1 MKYKTFNEE
10 MEVKLAE
17 FGTGKLE
24 IITTEEKATSA
35 DFRELEKRITSY
47 TQENEEML
55 ELSKHYENQSIII

>member
-10 MEVKLAE
+10 MEVELAE

-24 IITTEEKATSA
+24 IIPTEEKATSA

-47 TQENEEML
+47 TQKNEEML
-55 ELSKHYENQSIII
+55 ELSKHYGNQSIII